1 MPDLPDVPDREPSVV
16 VHKAGSPTEAMVIRG
31 LLESASI
38 RLPAAG
44 GGDPFPVNE
53 PHSGET
59 SVDIEVLQSQ
69 AEEARRI
76 IADYLA
82 SGENIVIESSEED
95 SSGPGGGS
103 LGG

>member
-1 MPDLPDVPDREPSVV
+1 MHDLPDVPDREPSVV
-16 VHKAGSPTEAMVIRG
+16 VHQAGSPTESMVIRG
-31 LLESASI
+31 LLESAGI
-38 RLPAAG
+38 RLPEST

-53 PHSGET
+53 SHSGEA
-59 SVDIEVLQSQ
+59 SADIEVLHSQ

-95 SSGPGGGS
+95 SSGSGGGFP
-103 LGG
+103 GK